1 MKLKEDGRIVDY
13 RKFFLCMTGHND
25 KIKSGTLANKSA
37 TVRLRGR
44 KIFPLPICIGK
55 QNGTERNSNIRNSLE

>member
-1 MKLKEDGRIVDY
+1 MKLKEDGRILSHY
-13 RKFFLCMTGHND
+13 RNFFLCMTGHND

-44 KIFPLPICIGK
+44 KIFLF
-55 QNGTERNSNIRNSLE
+55 TYLHR